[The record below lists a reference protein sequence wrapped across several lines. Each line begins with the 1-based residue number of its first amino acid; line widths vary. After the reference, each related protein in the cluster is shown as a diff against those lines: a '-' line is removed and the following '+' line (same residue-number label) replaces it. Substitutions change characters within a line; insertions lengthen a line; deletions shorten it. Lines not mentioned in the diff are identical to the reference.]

1 MLDLSNNQISD
12 INILEKVNFIKLRQL
27 YLQDNHIS
35 NVNVLGTK
43 KFENLKLLDLNKNL
57 IIEEDKE
64 SIKLKLKSLY
74 NDLKL
79 GI

>member
-1 MLDLSNNQISD
+1 M
-12 INILEKVNFIKLRQL
+12 EKVNFIKLRQL

-35 NVNVLGTK
+35 SVNVLGTK

-74 NDLKL
+74 DNLKL
-79 GI
+79 GIWKQI